1 MVLRDALLLIVE
13 NLTEAEEFA
22 YLTLVRAVNE
32 GNVVEVSLLLFRFL
46 RQNVRVVSVMS
57 LDLTCSGELETLF
70 CAGVRLYFW
79 HFLL

>member
-1 MVLRDALLLIVE
+1 MIVE

-32 GNVVEVSLLLFRFL
+32 GNVVEVALLLFRFL

>member
-1 MVLRDALLLIVE
+1 MFRLE

-22 YLTLVRAVNE
+22 YLTLVRAVYE
-32 GNVVEVSLLLFRFL
+32 GNVVKVALLLFRFL

>member
-1 MVLRDALLLIVE
+1 MVVRDALLLIVE

-22 YLTLVRAVNE
+22 YLTLVRAVYE
-32 GNVVEVSLLLFRFL
+32 GNVVEVALLLFRFL

>member
-1 MVLRDALLLIVE
+1 MMVE

-22 YLTLVRAVNE
+22 YLTLVRAVYE
-32 GNVVEVSLLLFRFL
+32 GNVVEVALLLFRFL

>member
-1 MVLRDALLLIVE
+1 MIVE

-22 YLTLVRAVNE
+22 YLTLVRAVYE
-32 GNVVEVSLLLFRFL
+32 GNVVEVALLLFRFL

>member
-1 MVLRDALLLIVE
+1 MVLRDALVLIVE

-32 GNVVEVSLLLFRFL
+32 GNVVEVALLLFRFL

>member
-1 MVLRDALLLIVE
+1 MVVRDALLLIVE

-32 GNVVEVSLLLFRFL
+32 GNVVEVALLLFRFL